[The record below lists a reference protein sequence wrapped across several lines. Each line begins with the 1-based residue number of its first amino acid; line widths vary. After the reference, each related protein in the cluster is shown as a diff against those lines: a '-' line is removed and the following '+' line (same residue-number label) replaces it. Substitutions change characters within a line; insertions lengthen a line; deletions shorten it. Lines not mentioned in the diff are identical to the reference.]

1 VMLRCSWA
9 PGVSLG
15 MRVNDKDNS
24 VTSVRAESP
33 AERAGFQSG
42 DVIVNLAG
50 KAAHASG
57 SAAELLKDAM
67 QRGFSFDCEVLR
79 NPNKSSS
86 KTSSSKT
93 LNAVLALAPQT
104 THEQCGGKRKLPLP
118 VPSKEKMA
126 KGHMEPEKMAKG
138 HMQPGP
144 TFAEISHLLPS
155 DHAKLVRILE
165 QVWDTGGD
173 FRCALL
179 AMLREDDDRDCE
191 GPTPVRTVVPPS
203 AEPRYFPSGI
213 ELAEAA
219 EAENAI
225 SNLFRTR
232 GCDQLP
238 LETVRVATGLSPAKF
253 EVLVRFMDEQNKV
266 MQRSDVLHLI

>member
-1 VMLRCSWA
+1 MVMLRCSWA
-9 PGVSLG
+9 PGESLG

-24 VTSVRAESP
+24 VTSVRADSP

-42 DVIVNLAG
+42 DVIVNLAS
-50 KAAHASG
+50 KAAHAKG
-57 SAAELLKDAM
+57 GAAELLKDAL
-67 QRGFSFDCEVLR
+67 QRGFSFNCEVIR
-79 NPNKSSS
+79 SPMKSSS
-86 KTSSSKT
+86 KTSSSKS
-93 LNAVLALAPQT
+93 LNAVLALAPRATQS
-104 THEQCGGKRKLPLP
+104 GGKRKLPLP
-118 VPSKEKMA
+118 LPSKEKMA
-126 KGHMEPEKMAKG
+126 KGHR
-138 HMQPGP
+138 QSGP

-173 FRCALL
+173 FRCTLL
-179 AMLREDDDRDCE
+179 AVLREDDDRDCE
-191 GPTPVRTVVPPS
+191 GPTPVRTAVPPPV
-203 AEPRYFPSGI
+203 EPAHFPVGI

-219 EAENAI
+219 EAENVI
-225 SNLFRTR
+225 SNLFRAR

-238 LETVRVATGLSPAKF
+238 LEVVREATGLPPAKF